1 MATRKIPILDLNL
14 SAFQKLFGNDPELVS
29 QGGRVV
35 FMFSSDDKFYRL
47 SELYNS
53 NFEVNVLDYVRSQ
66 RELKAKMLSM
76 KGLHRENGN
85 RKQDYEES
93 NFNR

>member
-14 SAFQKLFGNDPELVS
+14 SAFQKLFGNDPELVN

-35 FMFSSDDKFYRL
+35 FMFATDDKFYRL

-53 NFEVNVLDYVRSQ
+53 NVEVNVLDYVRSQ
-66 RELKAKMLSM
+66 RELKSKMLSM
-76 KGLHRENGN
+76 KGQHNENET
-85 RKQDYEES
+85 RKQYDAEP